1 MDLSNVLVLPEE
13 FLSVFDFIGSTTNKF
28 IGSMTS
34 NAKLNCLIVLSR
46 EGVSAQSFIQ
56 CFTMTHTAFNVQL
69 ATAGGKQPE
78 FSSTDDQSR
87 RWLSDFNTKP
97 FSVPLC
103 LEVIDAQRYSCL
115 IVPHCPG
122 AVHDLANN
130 TTLGEI
136 LAQFL
141 KDRKLVCA
149 VGLGVAALLSCV
161 DIPKESQKQTI
172 DYQSEK
178 QKNSSWLFKSY
189 SMTGSTVCE
198 LACGPNFGTLP
209 VIVEDEVRDRGGS
222 FSASGESGAVH
233 VVVDR
238 HLVTGQNEAST
249 ITAVQNLVL
258 LANQRQGKAVG
269 K

>member
-1 MDLSNVLVLPEE
+1 MASN
-13 FLSVFDFIGSTTNKF
+13 T
-28 IGSMTS
+28 
-34 NAKLNCLIVLSR
+34 KLNCLIILSK

-69 ATAGGKQPE
+69 ATPGGKQPE
-78 FSSTDDQSR
+78 FLSTDDQSR

-115 IVPHCPG
+115 IVPHSPG

-136 LAQFL
+136 LAQFVR
-141 KDRKLVCA
+141 DRKLVCA

-161 DIPKESQKQTI
+161 EMPRDSQSQSITDI
-172 DYQSEK
+172 QSEK
-178 QKNSSWLFKSY
+178 LKNSSWIFKSY

-198 LACGPNFGTLP
+198 LACAANFGSLP

-258 LANQRQGKAVG
+258 LANQRQGKSVG

>member
-1 MDLSNVLVLPEE
+1 
-13 FLSVFDFIGSTTNKF
+13 
-28 IGSMTS
+28 MTS
-34 NAKLNCLIVLSR
+34 STKLNCLIVLSKD
-46 EGVSAQSFIQ
+46 GVSAQSFIQ

-69 ATAGGKQPE
+69 ATPGGKQAE
-78 FSSTDDQSR
+78 FLSTDDQSR

-115 IVPHCPG
+115 IVPHSPG
-122 AVHDLANN
+122 AVHDLASSV
-130 TTLGEI
+130 TLGQI
-136 LAQFL
+136 LAQFIR
-141 KDRKLVCA
+141 DRKLICA

-161 DIPKESQKQTI
+161 DVPKDMQGQTI
-172 DYQSEK
+172 ADFQSEK
-178 QKNSSWLFKSY
+178 HKSLSWLFKSY

-198 LACGPNFGTLP
+198 LACAANFGTLP

-258 LANQRQGKAVG
+258 LANQRQGKATS